1 MRRLR
6 FVLLILR
13 SKLRKRG
20 SILIQSS
27 PVLPLLPR
35 DRYAA
40 PTMTRASAPNALYEL
55 RNPSSAEAQ
64 VEALRQLK
72 NEIVGHDQRKE
83 LIVRH
88 GVVRPLAR
96 ILDGG
101 RRKSAKRRR
110 TETNGHTTTASSS
123 RRDETWTIE
132 DEVRLQAVMVVGS
145 LALGIVLRP
154 FPLESKS

>member
-1 MRRLR
+1 
-6 FVLLILR
+6 
-13 SKLRKRG
+13 
-20 SILIQSS
+20 
-27 PVLPLLPR
+27 
-35 DRYAA
+35 
-40 PTMTRASAPNALYEL
+40 MTRASAPNALYEL
-55 RNPSSAEAQ
+55 RNPSTAEAQ

-96 ILDGG
+96 ILEGG

-110 TETNGHTTTASSS
+110 TETNGHKAAGSSS
-123 RRDETWTIE
+123 RREEAWATE

-154 FPLESKS
+154 FQLKCRVLTE